1 MQIVELNGQFSI
13 VIVSYFNVVEIML
26 NNFHIYV
33 S

>member
-26 NNFHIYV
+26 NKFHIYV